1 MDAPVSL
8 ITLTTD
14 FGTSDWFVG
23 TMKGVIVGIAPDA
36 QLIDITH
43 KVPPGDLVDGAFAL
57 AASTP
62 YFPDGTIHVAVVDPG
77 VGSARRAIALR
88 TKRAIFIGPDNGVL
102 SWALRNEIVD
112 EARSLT
118 NDDWFLKPVSQTF
131 HGRDVFAPVAAR
143 LATGDPFE
151 EAGDLIED
159 YVRLPWPEVDCGE
172 NQLKGQIVYI
182 DRFGNAI
189 TNLPISKFPAEAL
202 ADRTIEARCGGKS
215 AALRH
220 SYTEVAPGKA
230 LAIAGSSGLLELAI
244 NGGDFADHFG
254 IEVGS
259 RVKATW

>member
-57 AASTP
+57 AASTS

-112 EARSLT
+112 EVRSLT

-131 HGRDVFAPVAAR
+131 HGREFLLVPQSLARPPSMDVHCQPFA
-143 LATGDPFE
+143 
-151 EAGDLIED
+151 
-159 YVRLPWPEVDCGE
+159 
-172 NQLKGQIVYI
+172 Q
-182 DRFGNAI
+182 
-189 TNLPISKFPAEAL
+189 
-202 ADRTIEARCGGKS
+202 
-215 AALRH
+215 
-220 SYTEVAPGKA
+220 
-230 LAIAGSSGLLELAI
+230 SS
-244 NGGDFADHFG
+244 
-254 IEVGS
+254 
-259 RVKATW
+259 W